1 MNNDILIIVI
11 CVIYV
16 VVGFVLFSSGSIKDF
31 GIDNCGIKYVPIKRK
46 WIRKIFRTRQ
56 PSIPAFY
63 FYNLFVIFAYILYV
77 PISIILYICSGYD
90 GNVSDVLLT
99 IATCWGLIDQCT
111 IVSVTAYYQ
120 YRRNRHRKKV
130 LEESGNAERERIRK
144 ENALKREAEKRRSFR
159 RNRKEIKK
167 AIKEIKEF
175 NKNNKKKR

>member
-1 MNNDILIIVI
+1 MNNDILLIVI
-11 CVIYV
+11 CVIYE
-16 VVGFVLFSSGSIKDF
+16 VVGFVCFSSKSIKDF
-31 GIDNCGIKYVPIKRK
+31 GLDNCGIKYVPIKRK

-63 FYNLFVIFAYILYV
+63 FFDLFVVFALILYV
-77 PISIILYICSGYD
+77 PISIILYICSGFD
-90 GNVSDVLLT
+90 GNVSDVLLK
-99 IATCWGLIDQCT
+99 IAICWCCYNMLTVGF
-111 IVSVTAYYQ
+111 VTAYYIF
-120 YRRNRHRKKV
+120 RRYRHRKKV

-167 AIKEIKEF
+167 RLKELKEF

>member
-1 MNNDILIIVI
+1 MNTDIPLIIYS
-11 CVIYV
+11 VIYV
-16 VVGFVLFSSGSIKDF
+16 VAGFVLFSSGSIEDF

-63 FYNLFVIFAYILYV
+63 FYNLFVVFAYILYV

-90 GNVSDVLLT
+90 GNVSDVLLK
-99 IATCWGLIDQCT
+99 IAICWCLIDT
-111 IVSVTAYYQ
+111 HTVAHVTGYYQ

-144 ENALKREAEKRRSFR
+144 ENALKRAAERNKSYR

-167 AIKEIKEF
+167 RLKELKQL
-175 NKNNKKKR
+175 NKKQ

>member
-1 MNNDILIIVI
+1 MIYS
-11 CVIYV
+11 VIYV
-16 VVGFVLFSSGSIKDF
+16 VAGFVLFSSESIKDF

-63 FYNLFVIFAYILYV
+63 FYNLFVVFAYILYV

-99 IATCWGLIDQCT
+99 IAICWGLIDKFT
-111 IVSVTAYYQ
+111 VVFVTAYYQ

-130 LEESGNAERERIRK
+130 LEESGNAESERIRK
-144 ENALKREAEKRRSFR
+144 ENALKREAERNKSYR

-167 AIKEIKEF
+167 RLKELKQL
-175 NKNNKKKR
+175 NKKQ